1 MKAWVDMGRGR
12 GAAVQRQR
20 DTCPLPTLSK
30 RKTTKGKSIERRGT
44 KKGEEKSNDNIT
56 LPYPHS
62 YSKKAG
68 APPPPI
74 MPLPVYTAVVE
85 GIT

>member
-1 MKAWVDMGRGR
+1 MARR
-12 GAAVQRQR
+12 YR
-20 DTCPLPTLSK
+20 DKETRAPLPTLSK
-30 RKTTKGKSIERRGT
+30 RKTTKGKRIERRGT
-44 KKGEEKSNDNIT
+44 KKGEEKGNDIIT

-74 MPLPVYTAVVE
+74 MPLPVCAS
-85 GIT
+85 G